1 MLTLQERKDNY
12 QSYIKSAHFGI
23 DTWRTLFIFQSNFES
38 IKNTITLYLLLEKG
52 LWMVNYHT
60 LILSIYYE

>member
-12 QSYIKSAHFGI
+12 QNYIKSPKFGI
-23 DTWRTLFIFQSNFES
+23 DTWRTIFIFQLNFES

-52 LWMVNYHT
+52 IIDGNYLT
-60 LILSIYYE
+60 LILWIYYE